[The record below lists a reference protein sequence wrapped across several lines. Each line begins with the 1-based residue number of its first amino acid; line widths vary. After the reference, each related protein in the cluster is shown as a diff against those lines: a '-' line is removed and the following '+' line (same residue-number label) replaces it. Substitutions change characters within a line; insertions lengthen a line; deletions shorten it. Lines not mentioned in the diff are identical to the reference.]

1 MLVFVHKVQTGQDF
15 TKCVLTSAFPQLLIA
30 ISSPGQLPL
39 WSSHVPDNIQLQK
52 PDSNIIGIDYFILKR
67 ESNSG
72 FLNRVFFLCYA
83 FFCTA

>member
-39 WSSHVPDNIQLQK
+39 WSSHVPDNIQR
-52 PDSNIIGIDYFILKR
+52 LKFASRINDFGHFALNR
-67 ESNSG
+67 ES
-72 FLNRVFFLCYA
+72 
-83 FFCTA
+83 